1 MTWENKIGI
10 CTLPCVKLIASGK
23 LLYKIGSSAHCS
35 VMTEVGAGRRKAQ
48 ERGNVYIIMTDS
60 HCCMAE
66 TSTTL

>member
-35 VMTEVGAGRRKAQ
+35 VMTEVGGD
-48 ERGNVYIIMTDS
+48 GGWG
-60 HCCMAE
+60 
-66 TSTTL
+66 